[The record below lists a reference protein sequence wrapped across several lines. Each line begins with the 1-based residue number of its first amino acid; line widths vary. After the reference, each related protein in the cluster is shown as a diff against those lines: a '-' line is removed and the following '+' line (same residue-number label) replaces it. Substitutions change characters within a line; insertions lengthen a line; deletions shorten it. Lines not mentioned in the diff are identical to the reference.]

1 MTSGARL
8 LVEATP
14 LKQNCAFFFA
24 PRLMPILVLISLAL
38 QIACAVHVVRT
49 GREQYW
55 LWIILI
61 GSYLGVIV
69 YLVAVLIPD
78 LRRDPRG
85 RAAARQVLHKI
96 DPERQRRH
104 IRQRLDVADTIE
116 NRRAL
121 AEESMRLGDY
131 ANAAE
136 LYRSVL
142 KGVYADDAAF
152 LLGLAR
158 AQAGQDDFAA
168 ARESLDRLYAAHPD
182 YRSNDAELLRARL
195 LEALGDH
202 AAALE
207 CYRTLSTSYP
217 GEEARFRYGA
227 MLKQAGRYGDARAVF
242 GDMLKRAKNAP
253 RYYRRK
259 EKDWLASAQRELAS
273 LGPG

>member
-1 MTSGARL
+1 
-8 LVEATP
+8 
-14 LKQNCAFFFA
+14 
-24 PRLMPILVLISLAL
+24 MPILVLVSLAL

-55 LWIILI
+55 LWILLI

-69 YLVAVLIPD
+69 YTIAVLIPAM
-78 LRRDPRG
+78 RNDPRG

-104 IRQRLDVADTIE
+104 IQQRLEVADTIE

-121 AEESMRLGDY
+121 AEESMRLGDH

-136 LYRSVL
+136 LYRSML

-158 AQAGQDDFAA
+158 AQAGQDDFAS
-168 ARESLDRLYAAHPD
+168 ARTSLDKLYAAHPD
-182 YRSNDAELLRARL
+182 FRSADAELLRARL

-202 AAALE
+202 AEALE
-207 CYRTLSTSYP
+207 RYRALSTSYP

-227 MLKQAGRYGDARAVF
+227 MLKQAGRFGDARAVF
-242 GDMLKRAKNAP
+242 GDMLKRARNSP
-253 RYYRRK
+253 RYYRKK
-259 EKDWLASAQRELAS
+259 EKDWLDSAQRELAS

>member
-1 MTSGARL
+1 MPL
-8 LVEATP
+8 LV
-14 LKQNCAFFFA
+14 L
-24 PRLMPILVLISLAL
+24 LSLAL

-69 YLVAVLIPD
+69 YAIAVLIPD
-78 LRRDPRG
+78 LRHDPHG
-85 RAAARQVLHKI
+85 RAAARQVLHTL

-104 IRQRLDVADTIE
+104 IQQRLEVADTID

-121 AEESMRLGDY
+121 AEECLRLRDY

-136 LYRSVL
+136 LYRSML
-142 KGVYADDAAF
+142 KGVYADDASF

-158 AQAGQDDFAA
+158 AQAGQEDFAA
-168 ARESLDRLYAAHPD
+168 ARATLDKLYAVHPD
-182 YRSNDAELLRARL
+182 FRSNDAELLRARTF
-195 LEALGDH
+195 EATGDH
-202 AAALE
+202 AAALDR
-207 CYRTLSTSYP
+207 YHALSTSYP

-227 MLKQAGRYGDARAVF
+227 LLKQIGRQADARGVF
-242 GDMLKRAKNAP
+242 GEMLKRAKTAP

-259 EKDWLASAQRELAS
+259 EKDWLALAQRELAG
-273 LGPG
+273 LG

>member
-1 MTSGARL
+1 
-8 LVEATP
+8 
-14 LKQNCAFFFA
+14 
-24 PRLMPILVLISLAL
+24 MPILVFLSLAL

-55 LWIILI
+55 LWILLI

-69 YLVAVLIPD
+69 YVIAVLIPE
-78 LRRDPRG
+78 LRNDPRG
-85 RAAARQVLHKI
+85 RATARQVLHKI

-104 IRQRLDVADTIE
+104 IQQRLDVADTIE

-136 LYRSVL
+136 LYASML
-142 KGVYADDAAF
+142 KGMYANDAAF
-152 LLGLAR
+152 MLGLAR
-158 AQAGQDDFAA
+158 AQAGADDFPS
-168 ARESLDRLYAAHPD
+168 ARVTLDKLYAAHPD
-182 YRSNDAELLRARL
+182 FRSNDADLLHARL
-195 LEALGDH
+195 LESLGERD
-202 AAALE
+202 AALE
-207 CYRTLSTSYP
+207 RYRALSTSYP

-227 MLKQAGRYGDARAVF
+227 MLKQIGRYSDARAVF

-253 RYYRRK
+253 RYYRKK

>member
-1 MTSGARL
+1 MPFL
-8 LVEATP
+8 L
-14 LKQNCAFFFA
+14 
-24 PRLMPILVLISLAL
+24 LISLAL

-55 LWIILI
+55 LWIIII

-69 YLVAVLIPD
+69 YAVAVLIPD

-85 RAAARQVLHKI
+85 RAAARHVLHKF

-104 IRQRLDVADTIE
+104 IQQRLEIADTID

-121 AEESMRLGDY
+121 AEESMRLGDF

-142 KGVYADDAAF
+142 KGVYANDASF
-152 LLGLAR
+152 LLGLAQ
-158 AQAGQDDFAA
+158 AQAGQQDFGA
-168 ARESLDRLYAAHPD
+168 ARATLDMLYAAHPD
-182 YRSNDAELLRARL
+182 FRSSDAELLHARA
-195 LEALGDH
+195 LEAIGDH
-202 AAALE
+202 AGALE
-207 CYRTLSTSYP
+207 RYRELATSYP

-227 MLKQAGRYGDARAVF
+227 LLKQAGRFSDARRVF
-242 GDMLKRAKNAP
+242 DDMLKRARNAP

-259 EKDWLASAQRELAS
+259 EKDWLASAQRELGS